1 MQKDLENK
9 TKIVNKYSKV
19 NQATKKK
26 YEYLYNENIKLKKNL
41 DKYQNYYNVQK
52 QQQLQQQRL

>member
-19 NQATKKK
+19 NQATKKQ